1 MLWGADAKALLVFCK
16 TRVVGNIKLTTT
28 AEREAKNVPT
38 RYKIIIFLSPFA
50 CPNSFIII
58 DEATS

>member
-38 RYKIIIFLSPFA
+38 QQDIK
-50 CPNSFIII
+50 
-58 DEATS
+58 